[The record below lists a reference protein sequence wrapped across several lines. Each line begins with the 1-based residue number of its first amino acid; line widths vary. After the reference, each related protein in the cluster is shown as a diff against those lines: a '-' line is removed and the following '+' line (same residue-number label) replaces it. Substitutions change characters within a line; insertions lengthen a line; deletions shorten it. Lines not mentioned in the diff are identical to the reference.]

1 MPDLDPDRVFI
12 PASLTPG
19 LDAAIPPCIAAAD
32 NPARGLDLKWWLI
45 GSLGSRMTLQ
55 LVHEWETGGETRT
68 PTITADDAG
77 EMRAA
82 IRKRERTS

>member
-19 LDAAIPPCIAAAD
+19 IYAAIPPCIASAD
-32 NPARGLDLKWWLI
+32 NPGRELDMKWWLI
-45 GSLGSRMTLQ
+45 GSLGPRLALL
-55 LVHEWETGGETRT
+55 LVHEWETGR
-68 PTITADDAG
+68 TITADDAC

-82 IRKRERTS
+82 IRERERTS